1 MKFTRNKI
9 IMLSMGGIVA
19 VVLVVAIVMVLST
32 LSEKAEL
39 DESLMMAE
47 GTFRKYS
54 KAEISPTQEAEKA
67 LKENYTVLSNWFESA
82 RAEASV
88 GDTSA
93 NSAMN
98 EASFKQKMVDD
109 AREFSKLP
117 GTAGLEDGAKGSL
130 VKSGFGFGFPQYIT
144 EGNLPP
150 RETLDALQRQ
160 WADITLFVGVFAK
173 AGVSEITRIDVLSQ
187 ARIPAP
193 QVEQVQRQV
202 RGNAKKAVEE
212 PLCIEEKYM
221 IELTAKPNSLIK
233 ILNELQSSKRFIIV
247 DSLEFARQTDT
258 IAAAIAGDGA
268 KAGDGNSQGRRK
280 SRRGRRQAA
289 EVEENSDEGVTQ
301 IKKKGF
307 VVEPRRETPFTVKL
321 TLVTCDFGT
330 AGATKATESSKENE
344 EVE

>member
-1 MKFTRNKI
+1 MKFTKNKI
-9 IMLSMGGIVA
+9 IMLSIGGIVA
-19 VVLVVAIVMVLST
+19 VVVVVAIVMVLSA

-54 KAEISPTQEAEKA
+54 KAEISPTQESEKA

-88 GDTSA
+88 GDMSA

-117 GTAGLEDGAKGSL
+117 GIAGLEDGAKGAL

-150 RETLDALQRQ
+150 RERLAALQKQ
-160 WADITLFVGVFAK
+160 WADITLFIGIFAR
-173 AGVSEITRIDVLSQ
+173 AEVSEILRIDVLSQ
-187 ARIPAP
+187 APAP
-193 QVEQVQRQV
+193 QVQDEQPRRQARGKDKSVQEV
-202 RGNAKKAVEE
+202 
-212 PLCIEEKYM
+212 PLCVEEKYM

-233 ILNELQSSKRFIIV
+233 ILNELQASKRFVIV
-247 DSLEFARQTDT
+247 DSLEFARQTDL
-258 IAAAIAGDGA
+258 IAAAIAGDSAKPADGKGA
-268 KAGDGNSQGRRK
+268 RK
-280 SRRGRRQAA
+280 SRRGRRQAVEA
-289 EVEENSDEGVTQ
+289 EAVNEGATP

-307 VVEPRRETPFTVKL
+307 VIEPRTETPFTVKL

-330 AGATKATESSKENE
+330 AGAPKAAELSEEKQ